1 MQTLT
6 QSNFVNTDAELGT
19 SKMHR
24 FVPLGSAGLMSH
36 YYESTPVNKRV
47 LLLVLVLHLLVFV
60 YFFTP
65 TTPALP
71 VIEEIPI
78 TVSLLQ
84 EISNAPIIEPTEM
97 PTPKPPEMK
106 KQTRITPEKVL
117 PLPVKQTPSAIE
129 ANEVATPTTETPT
142 VPVVEHPPMLPSKP
156 SSESTKLAETTLSDT
171 ITPKADDVEP
181 PKFGVAYL
189 NNPKPEYSRLSRRAS
204 EQGKVLLRVLV
215 NEQGLPAS
223 VEISKG
229 SGFDRLD
236 ESALEA
242 VKKWRFVPAKR
253 NNIAIS
259 AYVTV
264 PIQFSL
270 D

>member
-6 QSNFVNTDAELGT
+6 QSNFVNTDTEQGT
-19 SKMHR
+19 SKTHR
-24 FVPLGSAGLMSH
+24 FVPLGTAGSMSQ

-47 LLLVLVLHLLVFV
+47 LLLVLVLHVLVFV

-71 VIEEIPI
+71 LIEEMPI
-78 TVSLLQ
+78 TVSLLH
-84 EISNAPIIEPTEM
+84 EIPNAPIIEPMET
-97 PTPKPPEMK
+97 PTPKPPEIK
-106 KQTRITPEKVL
+106 KQTRVKPEKVL
-117 PLPVKQTPSAIE
+117 PLPVKETPSPIQS
-129 ANEVATPTTETPT
+129 NEVPTPTTETPKVT
-142 VPVVEHPPMLPSKP
+142 VVEHTPMVSSKP
-156 SSESTKLAETTLSDT
+156 SSEFAKLEEITVSDT
-171 ITPKADDVEP
+171 VTPKADEVEP

-189 NNPKPEYSRLSRRAS
+189 NNPKPEYSRSSRRAN

-215 NEQGLPAS
+215 NEQGMPAI
-223 VEISKG
+223 VEISKS
-229 SGFDRLD
+229 SGFERLD

-253 NNIAIS
+253 NNVAIN